1 MVVPAIV
8 QLVHHLKQVN
18 SKTSL
23 LRKLVIQLDQSI
35 KTRFSGMVK
44 RLSLE
49 PISDNDPFSDPLY
62 FVATLL
68 DPKFKLRWIYLLDYA
83 PSIQSKAKHAMMSLV
98 LDECELNPNMDV
110 NQTST
115 LTFMFQQFWNFDI

>member
-8 QLVHHLKQVN
+8 RLVHHLKQMN

-23 LRKLVIQLDQSI
+23 LRKLV

-49 PISDNDPFSDPLY
+49 SISDNDPFSDPLY
-62 FVATLL
+62 FAATLVN
-68 DPKFKLRWIYLLDYA
+68 PKFKLRWIYLLDYA
-83 PSIQSKAKHAMMSLV
+83 PSL
-98 LDECELNPNMDV
+98 
-110 NQTST
+110 
-115 LTFMFQQFWNFDI
+115 